1 MGPSYRSGPGFC
13 PTINATESQE
23 ILVSSGIK
31 KAIRVKVHI
40 IGVCQKPSYIIYINY
55 NFFSF
60 LIDVTFFFFK
70 LLFKILYNF
79 FSQNFSILFI
89 LFLTRERLSAI
100 HHTNT
105 LRVSI

>member
-40 IGVCQKPSYIIYINY
+40 IGVCQKSHLYYILIIK
-55 NFFSF
+55 FFF
-60 LIDVTFFFFK
+60 LIDVKLFFYSFQII
-70 LLFKILYNF
+70 LLFNIFIFYLIYLYFIF
-79 FSQNFSILFI
+79 FYMIQLK
-89 LFLTRERLSAI
+89 
-100 HHTNT
+100 
-105 LRVSI
+105 

>member
-40 IGVCQKPSYIIYINY
+40 IGVSKKPTSLMIRLFFLSSNCLWNIIKYY
-55 NFFSF
+55 KNFTSFSKF
-60 LIDVTFFFFK
+60 HF
-70 LLFKILYNF
+70 
-79 FSQNFSILFI
+79 
-89 LFLTRERLSAI
+89 
-100 HHTNT
+100 
-105 LRVSI
+105 